1 MELGGPQDIDVEEP
15 VSAAEIEAQSDDKE
29 TIKQLE
35 NNLEFAYKQIRDLG
49 DVLSAQNLFISDLK
63 QRLKDNGI
71 HILEKSI
78 VETTREELA
87 KINASIPAVRT
98 RKVGERQP
106 QPTLEKQIQHFAE
119 RTYENKDD
127 VFATMIES
135 MVKGVDL
142 EKHGI
147 DPKTFLF
154 KPGWGPNGKIPEP
167 VAPEK
172 KKTLLDRILARLGL
186 YRV

>member
-15 VSAAEIEAQSDDKE
+15 VSAAELEAQSDDKE

-35 NNLEFAYKQIRDLG
+35 NNLEFAYEQIRGLG
-49 DVLSAQNLFISDLK
+49 DVVKAQNLFISDLK
-63 QRLKDNGI
+63 QRLKDNNI
-71 HILEKSI
+71 HVLEKSI
-78 VETTREELA
+78 LETTREELA

-119 RTYENKDD
+119 LTYENKDD
-127 VFATMIES
+127 VFANMVQS
-135 MVKGVDL
+135 LVKGVDL
-142 EKHGI
+142 DKHGI
-147 DPKTFLF
+147 DPKTMMF

-167 VAPEK
+167 VVPEK
-172 KKTLLDRILARLGL
+172 KKTLLDRILNRFGL